1 MGRDHSDA
9 FVRLFFDGL
18 IAFCFNRNQAGRC
31 EMGMVQVNDHEPL
44 LRLTRIHPNGTE
56 TVLNEQGLSPQDEIS
71 IVAENPL
78 NQGTS
83 RFERNPFVR
92 VRDTGDEEDFRWI
105 ADLQDRSEFHGLAL
119 KPRQGGSSD
128 TLLRP
133 RIFIPHGIFY
143 TQCKSQ
149 DFYFRTTRVGNA
161 PFRPLGKIADRV
173 GADIV
178 CGAEG
183 GRVTVTIGASQ
194 PFTLLRDEGGVS
206 GYRYTF
212 EITNLCRTSSTTCPE
227 QSDFPHY
234 YKAFQD
240 DNSVEFD
247 LLALFAANDPRGKRP
262 AEESLGPL
270 PPQFKGFMRN
280 GPPQVC
286 NSVFL
291 SETNTIT

>member
-1 MGRDHSDA
+1 MGLDHSNA
-9 FVRLFFDGL
+9 FVRLSFDGL
-18 IAFCFNRNQAGRC
+18 IAFCFNRNQTGRC
-31 EMGMVQVNDHEPL
+31 EMGMVQVNDHEP
-44 LRLTRIHPNGTE
+44 RIKITRIHPNGTTE
-56 TVLNEQGLSPQDEIS
+56 TRLEQGLSPRDEIS

-78 NQGTS
+78 NQGTF

-92 VRDTGDEEDFRWI
+92 VLDRGDEEDFRWI
-105 ADLQDRSEFHGLAL
+105 ADLQHQDDFHGRAL
-119 KPRQGGSSD
+119 KLRQGGGGD

-143 TQCKSQ
+143 TQVKSQ

-161 PFRPLGKIADRV
+161 PFRPLGKIADQV

-194 PFTLLRDEGGVS
+194 PFTLLRDDGGVS

-212 EITNLCRTSSTTCPE
+212 EITNLCRTSGTTCPE
-227 QSDFPHY
+227 QSDFPRY
-234 YKAFQD
+234 YKALQD

-262 AEESLGPL
+262 AEELLGTL
-270 PPQFKGFMRN
+270 PPQFKGFMLD